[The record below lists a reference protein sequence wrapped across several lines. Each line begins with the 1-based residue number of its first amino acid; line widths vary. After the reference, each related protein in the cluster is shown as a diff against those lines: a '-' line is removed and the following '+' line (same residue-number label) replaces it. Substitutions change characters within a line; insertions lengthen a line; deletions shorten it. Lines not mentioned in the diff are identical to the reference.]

1 MVLFVTHIS
10 RGVGVGVVVV
20 VVAAG
25 VVVVVFLKKCTF
37 VFVSKVR
44 QADILYDEAQREVEK
59 CGNSRISGT
68 WDVETCSKQSYNQVT
83 TTYSTQSFSKV
94 AEE

>member
-1 MVLFVTHIS
+1 MIPFIYNIIYKS
-10 RGVGVGVVVV
+10 GVVCYTFPEVLLLLLFFYV
-20 VVAAG
+20 
-25 VVVVVFLKKCTF
+25 CPF

-59 CGNSRISGT
+59 CGNSKISGT
-68 WDVETCSKQSYNQVT
+68 WDVDTCSKQSYNQVT
-83 TTYSTQSFSKV
+83 TTCSTQSFSKV